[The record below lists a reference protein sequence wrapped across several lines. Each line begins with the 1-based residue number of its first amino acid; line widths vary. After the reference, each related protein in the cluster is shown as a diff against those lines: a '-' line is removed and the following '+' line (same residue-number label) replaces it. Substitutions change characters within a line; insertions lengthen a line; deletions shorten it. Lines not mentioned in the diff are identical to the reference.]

1 MEINL
6 FKDIEVLLEYLHH
19 IVELLK
25 GHQQRISDFVGAS
38 EWSEGKSNLLTVYR
52 EKFAE

>member
-25 GHQQRISDFVGAS
+25 GHQQRISDFVRAS